1 MSRQSEQILEEQL
14 IVQLQKLGYNYI
26 VINSEK
32 DLLRNLKGQLEKH
45 NNTALTNTG
54 NAQFTQTEFE
64 KILNLLSK
72 GSVFEKSKMLRQKQ
86 HLVRDNGENLYFE
99 FLNTEHWC
107 QNQYQ
112 VTNQVSQEGKY
123 KNRYDVTILIN
134 GLPLVQ
140 IELKRRGLEL
150 KEAFNQINRYQRHSF
165 GANSA
170 LFQYVQIF
178 IISNGV
184 NTKYYANNRNQSFK
198 QTFYWT
204 DVNNKRLSNILNG
217 FTDTF
222 LEPCHLSKMICKY
235 IVLNEAYKIPM
246 VLRPYQFYAVE
257 ALIERVKNTTKNGY
271 IWHTTGSG
279 KTLTSFKA
287 SQILMALPQV
297 HKVVFVVDRKDL
309 DYQTTKEFNS
319 FQEGC
324 INGTDNTQNL
334 VKQFTGTYVD
344 KKGEAKNSKL
354 IVTTI
359 QKLNTAISKL
369 KYEAKMA
376 ALKDKRII
384 FIFDECHRSQFG
396 ETHKRIK
403 AFFSNAQMFGFTG
416 TPIFADNAAKNEHG
430 KRTTIDLFEDCL
442 HKYVITDAIKDEN
455 VLKFSVEYVGKYKHK
470 DGRETNI
477 DIEVEDIDTKE
488 LMEDETRLEKI
499 TDYIIAHHNRKTHS
513 REFTAMF
520 CINNVP
526 TLIKY
531 VDLFKKKKAEGLHNL
546 NIATIFSYEANED
559 DANANGFINFETDF
573 DNVDLNVVAEPTAE
587 YGVNVHSRE
596 KLEEYIQD
604 YNKLFGDNFT
614 TKDSQSFYNYYND
627 ISKKVKERKIDILV
641 VVNMFL
647 TGFDSP
653 TLNTMY
659 VDKNL
664 RYHGLIQTYSRTN
677 RILNEQKSQGNIVAF
692 RNLKSRTDEAITL
705 FSNKEAIEVIIMKPY
720 EDYTTKFDEAFEHL
734 IALTPTTD
742 SVDDL
747 ETEDDELEFIKAF
760 RDLMRIKNILTAFS
774 DFRWEDLKMTEQQF
788 EDFKSKYLDL
798 YDKVRSEHQK
808 EKVSILEDVDFEL
821 ELIHRDEI
829 NVAYIIQ
836 LLIKL
841 KSQTQKDTTKVEQ
854 EIFNLLSTE
863 KTLRSKR
870 ELIERFIK
878 ENLPLIVDTNEIVPT
893 FDNYWN
899 EEQQKAFSKLINEE
913 NLSASKTEKLI
924 ENYLFAE
931 REPLR
936 DEVLN
941 LILGEKPSLLQ
952 RKPLGDRILKRII
965 DFVETFIN
973 GMTS

>member
-14 IVQLQKLGYNYI
+14 TIQLQKLGYQYI
-26 VINSEK
+26 VINSEQ
-32 DLLRNLKGQLEKH
+32 DLLLNLKGQLEKH
-45 NNTALTNTG
+45 NHASLSKTG
-54 NAQFTQTEFE
+54 KERFTQTEFE
-64 KILNLLSK
+64 RVLNLLSK
-72 GSVFEKSKMLRQKQ
+72 GTVFEKAKMLRQKQ
-86 HLVRDNGENLYFE
+86 HIVRDNGDNLYFE
-99 FLNTEHWC
+99 FLNIEHWC

-112 VTNQVSQEGKY
+112 VTNQVSQEGKF

-140 IELKRRGLEL
+140 IELKRIGLEL

-178 IISNGV
+178 VISNGV
-184 NTKYYANNRNQSFK
+184 NTKYYANNRTQSFK

-204 DVNNKRLSNILNG
+204 DVENKRLSNILNG

-257 ALIERVKNTTKNGY
+257 ALIERVKNSTKNGY

-297 HKVVFVVDRKDL
+297 YKVVFVVDRKDL

-319 FQEGC
+319 FQDGC
-324 INGTDNTQNL
+324 IDGTDNTQNL
-334 VKQFTGTYVD
+334 VKQFIGTYID

-359 QKLNTAISKL
+359 QKLNSAISKL

-376 ALKDKRII
+376 DLKDKRII

-396 ETHKRIK
+396 DTHRRIK
-403 AFFSNAQMFGFTG
+403 DFFNNSQLFGFTG
-416 TPIFADNAAKNEHG
+416 TPIFADNAAKNDYG
-430 KRTTIDLFEDCL
+430 KRTTKDLFEDCL
-442 HKYVITDAIKDEN
+442 HKYLITDAIKDEN
-455 VLKFSVEYVGKYKHK
+455 VLKFAVEYVGRYKHK
-470 DGRETNI
+470 DGRETSI

-488 LMEDETRLEKI
+488 LMEDETRLEKV

-546 NIATIFSYEANED
+546 NIATIFSYGANED
-559 DANANGFINFETDF
+559 DADANGFINFEQDF
-573 DNVDLNVVAEPTAE
+573 DNVDLNIVAEPTAE
-587 YGVNVHSRE
+587 YKINLHSRDR
-596 KLEEYIQD
+596 LEEFISD
-604 YNKLFGDNFT
+604 YNILFGDNFT

-627 ISKKVKERKIDILV
+627 ISKKVKEGKIDILV

-653 TLNTMY
+653 RLNTIY

-664 RYHGLIQTYSRTN
+664 RYHGLIQAYSRTN

-692 RNLKSRTDEAITL
+692 RNLKNRTDEAISL

-720 EDYTTKFDEAFEHL
+720 EDYALQFDEIFEHL
-734 IALTPTTD
+734 ILLTPTTD
-742 SVDDL
+742 SVNDL
-747 ETEDDELEFIKAF
+747 ETEDHELEFIKAF

-774 DFRWEDLKMTEQQF
+774 DFKWADLRMTEQQF

-798 YDKVRSEHQK
+798 YDKVKSEHQK

-829 NVAYIIQ
+829 NVAYIVQ
-836 LLIKL
+836 LLVKL
-841 KSQTQKDTTKVEQ
+841 KAQAQKDTSKAEQ
-854 EIFNLLSTE
+854 EIFNLLSTDT
-863 KTLRSKR
+863 TLRSKR
-870 ELIERFIK
+870 ELIEKFIE
-878 ENLPLIVDTNEIVPT
+878 ENLPVIVDTDQVAPA
-893 FDNYWN
+893 FDKYWS
-899 EEQQKAFSKLINEE
+899 EVQQKAFSNMVKEE
-913 NLSASKTEKLI
+913 NLSEHKTEKLI
-924 ENYLFAE
+924 EDYLFAE
-931 REPLR
+931 RQPLR
-936 DEVLN
+936 DEVLD
-941 LILGEKPSLLQ
+941 LIKGEKPSLLH
-952 RKPLGDRILKRII
+952 RKTIGDKLLKRII
-965 DFVETFIN
+965 DFVEIFIN
-973 GMTS
+973 GMVG

>member
-1 MSRQSEQILEEQL
+1 MAKQSEQVLEEQL
-14 IVQLQKLGYNYI
+14 VAQLQKLGYGLAI
-26 VINSEK
+26 IK
-32 DLLRNLKGQLEKH
+32 DEAALIANLKQQLEKH
-45 NNTALTNTG
+45 NNIS
-54 NAQFTQTEFE
+54 FTKTEFE
-64 KILNLLSK
+64 RVLNILSK
-72 GSVFEKSKMLRQKQ
+72 GSVFEKARTLREKQ
-86 HLVRDNGENLYFE
+86 HIVRDNGDNLYFE
-99 FLNTEHWC
+99 FMNTEHWC

-112 VTNQVSQEGKY
+112 VTHQVSQEGTY

-140 IELKRRGLEL
+140 IELKRKGLEL

-165 GANSA
+165 GANVA

-204 DVNNKRLSNILNG
+204 DVENKRLTNILNG
-217 FTDTF
+217 FTDAF
-222 LEPCHLSKMICKY
+222 LEPCHISKMICKY

-246 VLRPYQFYAVE
+246 ILRPYQFYAVE
-257 ALIERVKNTTKNGY
+257 SLIDRVKTHGHASQRKNGY

-287 SQILMALPQV
+287 SQILMNLPQV

-319 FQEGC
+319 FSKGS
-324 INGTDNTQNL
+324 IDGTDSTKAL
-334 VKQFTGTYVD
+334 VKQFTDGT
-344 KKGEAKNSKL
+344 KL

-369 KYEAKMA
+369 KYEFAMA
-376 ALKDKRII
+376 DLKDKKMV

-396 ETHKRIK
+396 ETHNRIK
-403 AFFSNAQMFGFTG
+403 AYFTNIQMFGFTG
-416 TPIFADNAAKNEHG
+416 TPIFSDNANKNELG
-430 KRTTIDLFEDCL
+430 KRTTKDLFEDCL

-455 VLKFSVEYVGKYKHK
+455 VLKFSVEYVGRYKHK
-470 DGRETNI
+470 DGKETNI

-499 TDYIIAHHNRKTHS
+499 SDYIIANHNRKTHS
-513 REFTAMF
+513 RTFTAMF
-520 CINNVP
+520 CINNVQ

-531 VDLFKKKKAEGLHNL
+531 YDILKRKKDEGKHNL
-546 NIATIFSYEANED
+546 NIATIFSYASNED
-559 DANANGFINFETDF
+559 DLEANGFLPEE
-573 DNVDLNVVAEPTAE
+573 VSVVEEPQAL
-587 YGVNVHSRE
+587 YGLQAHSRE
-596 KLEEYIQD
+596 KLDEFIED
-604 YNKLFGDNFT
+604 YNKLYDTKFS
-614 TKDSQSFYNYYND
+614 TKDSESFYNYYND
-627 ISKKVKERKIDILV
+627 ISKKVKERKIDVLL

-653 TLNTMY
+653 TLNTLY

-664 RYHGLIQTYSRTN
+664 KYHGLIQAYSRTN
-677 RILNEQKSQGNIVAF
+677 RIINEQKSQGNIVVF
-692 RNLKSRTDEAITL
+692 RNLKNRTDEAITL

-720 EDYTTKFDEAFEHL
+720 EDYTAKFDEAFENL
-734 IALTPTTD
+734 LKVTPTTD
-742 SVDDL
+742 SVNDL
-747 ETEDDELEFIKAF
+747 VSEDDELEFIKAF
-760 RDLMRIKNILTAFS
+760 RNLMRIKNILASFS
-774 DFRWEDLKMTEQQF
+774 DFKWEDLQMTEQLF

-798 YDKVRSEHQK
+798 YDKVKSDHQK

-829 NVAYIIQ
+829 NVNYIIQ

-841 KSQTQKDTTKVEQ
+841 KQSLLNATLPQEKKEQ
-854 EIFNLLSTE
+854 IVKEIQNLLATE
-863 KTLRSKR
+863 VELRSKR
-870 ELIERFIK
+870 ELIERFIQ
-878 ENLPLIVDTNEIVPT
+878 ENLPVIADTYEVAT
-893 FDNYWN
+893 EFDKYWS
-899 EEQQKAFSKLINEE
+899 EEQQKAFQKLVTEE
-913 NLSASKTEKLI
+913 NLSAEKTEKLI
-924 ENYLFAE
+924 EDYLFAE

-936 DEVLN
+936 DEVLE
-941 LILGEKPSLLQ
+941 LIEGEKPSLLQ
-952 RKPLGDRILKRII
+952 RKKLGDRILQRIV

-973 GMTS
+973 GMTG